1 MGRLRAS
8 AETLD
13 EPMMNEA
20 GDGYTLLWWC
30 CRRTKLPT
38 GLPTG
43 VQRPS
48 GRTEL
53 LEALSG
59 WWRESSD
66 EETKGPRCGVRL
78 WGPATHIRSVW
89 KEADSLDW
97 RREGYSFTQLGHS
110 SPSGKKT
117 LDREGA
123 RRPGTGRPGNPIDPG
138 GKAGAASFGT
148 SRQVREKKGTISGLG
163 NDARGTLEEIG
174 LTETPRVVAGDCW
187 LVWRRSSHTRQRPNF
202 HD

>member
-1 MGRLRAS
+1 MESGLGNKLEYRPRVGEEHPFPLSANWRQVIIHRKPRSQGGRRKTDHRWPFVDQLIYYLLVKGPIRPDHQTGRLRAS

-20 GDGYTLLWWC
+20 GDGHTLLWWC
-30 CRRTKLPT
+30 CRRTELPT

-43 VQRPS
+43 VLRPS

-78 WGPATHIRSVW
+78 WGPATS
-89 KEADSLDW
+89 
-97 RREGYSFTQLGHS
+97 
-110 SPSGKKT
+110 
-117 LDREGA
+117 
-123 RRPGTGRPGNPIDPG
+123 
-138 GKAGAASFGT
+138 
-148 SRQVREKKGTISGLG
+148 
-163 NDARGTLEEIG
+163 
-174 LTETPRVVAGDCW
+174 RVVAGDCW
-187 LVWRRSSHTRQRPNF
+187 LVWMRSSHKRQRPNF
-202 HD
+202 TPRYTSDEFWRG